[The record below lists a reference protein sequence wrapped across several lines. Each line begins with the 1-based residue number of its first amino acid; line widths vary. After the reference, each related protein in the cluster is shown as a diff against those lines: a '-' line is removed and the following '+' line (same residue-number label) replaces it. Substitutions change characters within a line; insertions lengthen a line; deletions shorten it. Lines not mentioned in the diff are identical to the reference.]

1 MKKKIII
8 FNFIIIT
15 LSLLAT
21 FIFGIKIN
29 KNSHLKEA
37 KEKVTEITQIL
48 AQNYT
53 DEQIATTSVPDNVRV
68 TIIDSLGKV
77 LTDSSKDV
85 SKEDHLQREE
95 IISALQG
102 KPKTVKRYSKTL
114 KKNMVYYALK
124 VTVTGEHAPYV
135 FVRVAIPVESV
146 NSYVLGTIPPI
157 IYVLI
162 VTLTLSFIASF
173 IATNSLVKPLKEIK
187 SKLAGV
193 NNGVY
198 KEIIPTSSDKEI
210 NEMLMEINS
219 ISEKLEDNIKCAK
232 QDNEKL
238 NYLLNNITDGIIVLN
253 ENGTITVANKIATW
267 LFDVKDCVGK
277 NYSILTLNDN
287 FLEEI
292 NNSLK
297 NKTDEIFE
305 TEINSKY
312 YNVTVKA
319 LENDFTIIVL
329 SDITAVKN
337 GEITRSEFFA
347 NASHE
352 LKTPLTAI
360 KGFNEIVA
368 LKTKDEEVKKLSD
381 KIKKETD
388 RIILLINDMLNLS
401 KLEVLKAPV
410 LENVDLNAVSQDVAE
425 SLSSLSKQ
433 KHVKV
438 TIEGTANV
446 LMEKEHSIELIKNL
460 VENAIRYNDKNGN
473 VKVSLSE
480 NEKQSTLIVSD
491 DGIGIDEENQQR
503 IFERFYRV
511 NKSRSRETG
520 GTGLGLA
527 IVKHICALY
536 RAELS
541 LKSKLGVG
549 TTIKIVFN
557 K

>member
-1 MKKKIII
+1 MKKKIIL

-21 FIFGIKIN
+21 FFFGIKIN

-53 DEQIATTSVPDNVRV
+53 DEQTATASVPDNVRV
-68 TIIDSLGKV
+68 TIVDSLGNV
-77 LTDSSKDV
+77 IADSQDLS
-85 SKEDHLQREE
+85 SENHLKREE

-102 KPKTVKRYSKTL
+102 SPKTVKRYSTTL
-114 KKNMVYYALK
+114 KKDMVYYALK
-124 VTVTGEHAPYV
+124 VSVNNGSSYV

-173 IATNSLVKPLKEIK
+173 MATNSLIKPLKEIK
-187 SKLAGV
+187 TKLVGL

-198 KEIIPTSSDKEI
+198 KEIVPTSSDKEI
-210 NEMLMEINS
+210 NEMLTEINS

-253 ENGTITVANKIATW
+253 EKGTITIANKIATW

-297 NKTDEIFE
+297 NKTDGIFE

-319 LENDFTIIVL
+319 LENDLTIIVL

-381 KIKKETD
+381 KIEKETD

-401 KLEVLKAPV
+401 KLEALKAPV
-410 LENVDLNAVSQDVAE
+410 LENVDLNAVSQEVAE

-433 KHVKV
+433 KNVKV
-438 TIEGTANV
+438 TIEGTASV

-473 VKVSLSE
+473 VKVILSE

-549 TTIKIVFN
+549 TTIKVIFN

>member
-21 FIFGIKIN
+21 FLFGIKIN

-68 TIIDSLGKV
+68 TIVDSLGNV
-77 LTDSSKDV
+77 IADSQDLS
-85 SKEDHLQREE
+85 SENHLKREE

-102 KPKTVKRYSKTL
+102 SPKTVKRYSTTL
-114 KKNMVYYALK
+114 KKDMVYYALK
-124 VTVTGEHAPYV
+124 VSVNNGSSYV

-297 NKTDEIFE
+297 NKTDGIFE

>member
-1 MKKKIII
+1 MKKKIIL

-21 FIFGIKIN
+21 FFFGIKIN

-37 KEKVTEITQIL
+37 KEKVTQITQIL

-53 DEQIATTSVPDNVRV
+53 DEKTATTSVPDNVRV
-68 TIIDSLGKV
+68 TIVASSGEV
-77 LTDSSKDV
+77 LTDSSQDI

-102 KPKTVKRYSKTL
+102 KPKAVKRYSRTL
-114 KKNMVYYALK
+114 KKDMVYYALK
-124 VTVTGEHAPYV
+124 VPVDGEYAPFV
-135 FVRVAIPVESV
+135 FVRVAIPVENV

-162 VTLTLSFIASF
+162 VTLTISFIASYF
-173 IATNSLVKPLKEIK
+173 ATNSLVKPLKEIK
-187 SKLAGV
+187 SKLTAV
-193 NNGVY
+193 SNGVY
-198 KEIIPTSSDKEI
+198 KEIIPMSSDKEI
-210 NEMLMEINS
+210 NEMLTEINS
-219 ISEKLEDNIKCAK
+219 ISEKLEDNIKSAN

-253 ENGTITVANKIATW
+253 EKGTITIANKITTW
-267 LFDVKDCVGK
+267 LFDIKDCVGK
-277 NYSILTLNDN
+277 NYSILTLNSN

-292 NNSLK
+292 SNSLK
-297 NKTDEIFE
+297 NKTDGIFE

-319 LENDFTIIVL
+319 LENNLTIIVL

-381 KIKKETD
+381 KIEKETD

-401 KLEVLKAPV
+401 KLEALKSPV
-410 LENVDLNAVSQDVAE
+410 LENVDLNAVSQEVTE

-433 KHVKV
+433 KNIKV

-460 VENAIRYNDKNGN
+460 VENAIRYNHKNGN
-473 VKVSLSE
+473 VKVILSE
-480 NEKQSTLIVSD
+480 NEKQSILIVSD

-527 IVKHICALY
+527 IVKHICTLY
-536 RAELS
+536 HAELS

>member
-1 MKKKIII
+1 
-8 FNFIIIT
+8 
-15 LSLLAT
+15 
-21 FIFGIKIN
+21 
-29 KNSHLKEA
+29 
-37 KEKVTEITQIL
+37 
-48 AQNYT
+48 
-53 DEQIATTSVPDNVRV
+53 
-68 TIIDSLGKV
+68 
-77 LTDSSKDV
+77 
-85 SKEDHLQREE
+85 
-95 IISALQG
+95 
-102 KPKTVKRYSKTL
+102 
-114 KKNMVYYALK
+114 MVYYALK
-124 VTVTGEHAPYV
+124 VPVDGEYAPFV
-135 FVRVAIPVESV
+135 FVRVAIPVENV

-162 VTLTLSFIASF
+162 VTLTISFIASYF
-173 IATNSLVKPLKEIK
+173 ATNSLVKPLKEIK
-187 SKLAGV
+187 SKLTAV
-193 NNGVY
+193 SNGVY
-198 KEIIPTSSDKEI
+198 KEIIPMSSDKEI
-210 NEMLMEINS
+210 NEMLTEINS
-219 ISEKLEDNIKCAK
+219 ISEKLEDNIKSAN

-253 ENGTITVANKIATW
+253 EKGTITIANKITTW
-267 LFDVKDCVGK
+267 LFDIKDCVGK
-277 NYSILTLNDN
+277 NYSILTLNSN

-292 NNSLK
+292 SNSLK
-297 NKTDEIFE
+297 NKTDGIFE

-319 LENDFTIIVL
+319 LENNLTIIVL

-381 KIKKETD
+381 KIEKETD

-401 KLEVLKAPV
+401 KLEALKSPV
-410 LENVDLNAVSQDVAE
+410 LENVDLNAVSQEVAE

-433 KHVKV
+433 KNIKV

-460 VENAIRYNDKNGN
+460 VENAIRYNHKNGN
-473 VKVSLSE
+473 VKVILSE
-480 NEKQSTLIVSD
+480 NEKQSILIVSD

-511 NKSRSRETG
+511 NKSRSR
-520 GTGLGLA
+520 
-527 IVKHICALY
+527 
-536 RAELS
+536 
-541 LKSKLGVG
+541 
-549 TTIKIVFN
+549 
-557 K
+557 

>member
-8 FNFIIIT
+8 FNFLIIT

-21 FIFGIKIN
+21 FFFGIRIN

-53 DEQIATTSVPDNVRV
+53 NEQTATASVPKDVRV
-68 TIIDSLGKV
+68 TIVDNDGNVIADSQDK
-77 LTDSSKDV
+77 SS
-85 SKEDHLQREE
+85 ENHLQREE

-102 KPKTVKRYSKTL
+102 NPKTVKRYSKTL
-114 KKNMVYYALK
+114 KKDMVYYALK
-124 VTVTGEHAPYV
+124 LNVTGERSPYV

-193 NNGVY
+193 NNGIY
-198 KEIIPTSSDKEI
+198 KEIVPTSSDKEI
-210 NEMLMEINS
+210 NEMLTEINS
-219 ISEKLEDNIKCAK
+219 ISEKLEENIKNAK

-253 ENGTITVANKIATW
+253 EKGTITIANKIATW
-267 LFDVKDCVGK
+267 LFDIKDCVGK
-277 NYSILTLNDN
+277 NYSVLTLNDN
-287 FLEEI
+287 FLEEV

-297 NKTDEIFE
+297 NKTDGIFE
-305 TEINSKY
+305 TEFNSKY

-319 LENDFTIIVL
+319 LDNDLTIIVL

-381 KIKKETD
+381 KIEKETD

-401 KLEVLKAPV
+401 KLEALKSPV
-410 LENVDLNAVSQDVAE
+410 LENVDFNAVSQEVVE
-425 SLSSLSKQ
+425 SLSSLTKQ
-433 KHVKV
+433 KNITV

-473 VKVSLSE
+473 VKVVLSE
-480 NEKQSTLIVSD
+480 NQKQSTLIVSD

-527 IVKHICALY
+527 IVKHICSLY

-541 LKSKLGVG
+541 LKSKIGIG
-549 TTIKIVFN
+549 TTIKVVFN